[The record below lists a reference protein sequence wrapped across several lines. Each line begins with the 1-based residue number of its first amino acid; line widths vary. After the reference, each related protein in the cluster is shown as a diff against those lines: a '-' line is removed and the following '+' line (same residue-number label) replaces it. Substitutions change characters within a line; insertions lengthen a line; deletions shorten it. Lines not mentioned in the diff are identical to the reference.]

1 VRKTAEDK
9 SMQAERPG
17 KVRRSVLLP
26 AGNSAVRIEKCNQLA
41 AKLAS
46 SEVNS
51 PSGLVTG
58 NRSFVLKA

>member
-26 AGNSAVRIEKCNQLA
+26 AGIPQFESRNAISWQRSLRR
-41 AKLAS
+41 AKSIRRL
-46 SEVNS
+46 
-51 PSGLVTG
+51 GW
-58 NRSFVLKA
+58 